1 LGRRKPR
8 HVCTFASTF
17 SFFAGDVMIAVIGNG
32 RRGAFSGRGQRRRP
46 MGRFGMRLIIAATA
60 AALLTVLAVPAYSQQ
75 AGGISKGGG
84 MQAPPKKDKEEKT
97 PDQKKAEDKAYKD
110 AVGRI
115 PDQKFDPWRSV
126 R

>member
-1 LGRRKPR
+1 
-8 HVCTFASTF
+8 
-17 SFFAGDVMIAVIGNG
+17 
-32 RRGAFSGRGQRRRP
+32 
-46 MGRFGMRLIIAATA
+46 MRLIIAAMA
-60 AALLTVLAVPAYSQQ
+60 VALLAVPAVPAYSQQ
-75 AGGISKGGG
+75 AGPNSRGGG

-97 PDQKKAEDKAYKD
+97 PEQKKAEDKAYKD

>member
-1 LGRRKPR
+1 
-8 HVCTFASTF
+8 
-17 SFFAGDVMIAVIGNG
+17 
-32 RRGAFSGRGQRRRP
+32 
-46 MGRFGMRLIIAATA
+46 MRLAIAAIG
-60 AALLTVLAVPAYSQQ
+60 AALLTVPAVPAYSQG
-75 AGGISKGGG
+75 AGMPKAG

-97 PDQKKAEDKAYKD
+97 PEQKKAEDKAYKD

>member
-1 LGRRKPR
+1 
-8 HVCTFASTF
+8 
-17 SFFAGDVMIAVIGNG
+17 
-32 RRGAFSGRGQRRRP
+32 
-46 MGRFGMRLIIAATA
+46 MRLIIAAVA
-60 AALLTVLAVPAYSQQ
+60 AALLTMPAVPAYSQQ
-75 AGGISKGGG
+75 TGANPKGS

-97 PDQKKAEDKAYKD
+97 PEQKKAEEKAYKD

>member
-1 LGRRKPR
+1 
-8 HVCTFASTF
+8 
-17 SFFAGDVMIAVIGNG
+17 
-32 RRGAFSGRGQRRRP
+32 
-46 MGRFGMRLIIAATA
+46 MRLIIGAMA
-60 AALLTVLAVPAYSQQ
+60 AALLTLPAVPAYSQQ
-75 AGGISKGGG
+75 TGGIPKSS

-97 PDQKKAEDKAYKD
+97 PEQKKAEDKAYKD

>member
-1 LGRRKPR
+1 
-8 HVCTFASTF
+8 
-17 SFFAGDVMIAVIGNG
+17 
-32 RRGAFSGRGQRRRP
+32 
-46 MGRFGMRLIIAATA
+46 MRLIIAAVA
-60 AALLTVLAVPAYSQQ
+60 AALLTMPAVPAYSQQ
-75 AGGISKGGG
+75 TGANPKGS

-97 PDQKKAEDKAYKD
+97 HQH